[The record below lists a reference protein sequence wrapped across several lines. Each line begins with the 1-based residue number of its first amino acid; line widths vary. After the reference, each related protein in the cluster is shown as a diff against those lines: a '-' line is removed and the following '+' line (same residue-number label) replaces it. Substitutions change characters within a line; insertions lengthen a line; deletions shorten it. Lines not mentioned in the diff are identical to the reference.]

1 MKEYVMQKL
10 LALVAAAG
18 LLLALGASAEARNG
32 RVGGGSANF
41 IPPGING
48 NSHLESFPTSTTN
61 STPPVFRPD
70 GWDSGKADW
79 KQSITNTTTG
89 TITPPV
95 PPGLKGH

>member
-1 MKEYVMQKL
+1 MRKPY
-10 LALVAAAG
+10 LALITAAG
-18 LLLALGASAEARNG
+18 LLLAGGASAQAGNG
-32 RVGGGSANF
+32 RIGGGSATF

-48 NSHLESFPTSTTN
+48 NSHLESFPTSTNN

-79 KQSITNTTTG
+79 KQSITSGT
-89 TITPPV
+89 TITPPL